1 MMKELLAFLLVL
13 LVYAISPL
21 GHYGIPVKSSYISCE
36 TSPSGKY
43 RVEFY
48 HPRSCPYACFTYHE
62 PFFIKVYD
70 MKAKCYVYTS
80 DIDEVAAI
88 FSRITW
94 PEEDNGFLTVSH
106 DIFKIATKIFQ

>member
-1 MMKELLAFLLVL
+1 MMKELLVFLLVL
-13 LVYAISPL
+13 LIYAISPL

-48 HPRSCPYACFTYHE
+48 HPRSCPYAYFTYLE

-94 PEEDNGFLTVSH
+94 PEEDKGFLTVSH
-106 DIFKIATKIFQ
+106 DIFKISTKIFQ

>member
-48 HPRSCPYACFTYHE
+48 HPRSCLMPILHIMS
-62 PFFIKVYD
+62 PFSLK
-70 MKAKCYVYTS
+70 YT
-80 DIDEVAAI
+80 
-88 FSRITW
+88 T
-94 PEEDNGFLTVSH
+94 
-106 DIFKIATKIFQ
+106 